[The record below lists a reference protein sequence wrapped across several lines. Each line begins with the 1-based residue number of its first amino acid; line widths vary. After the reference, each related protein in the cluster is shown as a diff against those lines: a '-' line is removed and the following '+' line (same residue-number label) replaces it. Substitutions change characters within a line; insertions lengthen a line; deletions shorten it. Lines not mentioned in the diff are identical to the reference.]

1 MISALGLLLLLSSAP
16 SDSTPSCSA
25 DLVALD
31 QKLRQDYAGYTLEL
45 EGARLQQYQAMKSA
59 LETRAA
65 RAVGDGCYYVL
76 RDFTDW
82 FDDPHL
88 FIYQVASID
97 SAASSRRRA
106 RIATRV
112 LTEERARAYF
122 ARHAAQLDPIE
133 GIWYDRGLRVAIVPD
148 SGARRGRFVAVVL
161 ASDTSTWSPGSV
173 RAFIARR
180 GDGSYDVDL
189 SKRNYAI
196 THLHGAIYRHVLL
209 RLSPGIWGKAFP
221 VSAAD
226 SGTLDP
232 VDPHRPVLYRHKGT
246 LVFAI
251 PSHDGFK
258 AVIDS
263 MVAAHAAELASAD
276 RIIIDLRG
284 NEGGGSGMTDAL
296 GPYVMLKHDRPSPYQ
311 LDSSL
316 MLSSPDQIA
325 YAKRAFGPDT
335 SAFVRSLVSRLEAHP
350 GELVP
355 LSDPASPPAPA
366 DPRDWVIASGPR
378 AVGVLADRGTVSAS
392 EVLVVYA
399 LQSPRATVFGEPT
412 AGALDYESAS
422 IVSLLP
428 NEHRWAVGYGT
439 ITRSA
444 RLPAGGMRGKGIQP
458 QVPIDL
464 AKVADPVAFVDSAL
478 STRDRDAPPARAPH
492 VPNWRA
498 APDSRRATPR

>member
-1 MISALGLLLLLSSAP
+1 MISAFGLLLLLAAAP
-16 SDSTPSCSA
+16 QDSTPTCTA
-25 DLVALD
+25 DLAALD
-31 QKLRQDYAGYTLEL
+31 HKLHQDYAGYTLEL
-45 EGARLQQYQAMKSA
+45 HGERLQQFTAMKSA

-65 RAVGDGCYYVL
+65 HTVGDACYYVL
-76 RDFTDW
+76 RDFADW

-88 FIYQVASID
+88 FIYQVADID
-97 SAASSRRRA
+97 SAESSRRKASVARRA
-106 RIATRV
+106 V
-112 LTEERARAYF
+112 TEESARAYF
-122 ARHAAQLDPIE
+122 TRHSAQLDPIE

-148 SGARRGRFVAVVL
+148 TAHGPGKFAAVVL
-161 ASDTSTWSPGSV
+161 AADTSTWSPGSV
-173 RAFIARR
+173 RAEITRR
-180 GDGSYDVDL
+180 ADGSYDVDL
-189 SKRNYAI
+189 SQRNYAVR
-196 THLHGAIYRHVLL
+196 HLHGAIYRHVLL

-221 VSAAD
+221 VPAAD

-232 VDPHRPVLYRHKGT
+232 VDPHRPVLYRRNGT

-258 AVIDS
+258 SVIDS
-263 MVAAHAAELASAD
+263 MVAAHATELASAD
-276 RIIIDLRG
+276 RLIIDLRG

-296 GPYVMLKHDRPSPYQ
+296 GPYVMLKHDRPAPYQ
-311 LDSSL
+311 MDSSL

-325 YAKRAFGPDT
+325 YAKQAFGSDT

-355 LSDPASPPAPA
+355 LADPASPPTPP
-366 DPRDWVIASGPR
+366 DPRNWVVASGPR
-378 AVGVLADRGTVSAS
+378 AVGVLTDRGTVSAS

-422 IVSLLP
+422 IVRLIHGEP
-428 NEHRWAVGYGT
+428 RWAVGYGT

-444 RLPAGGMRGKGIQP
+444 SLPRGGMRGKGIQP

-478 STRDRDAPPARAPH
+478 AANHRAAAPPPGTRPS
-492 VPNWRA
+492 PNGPA
-498 APDSRRATPR
+498 APGSRPTTP